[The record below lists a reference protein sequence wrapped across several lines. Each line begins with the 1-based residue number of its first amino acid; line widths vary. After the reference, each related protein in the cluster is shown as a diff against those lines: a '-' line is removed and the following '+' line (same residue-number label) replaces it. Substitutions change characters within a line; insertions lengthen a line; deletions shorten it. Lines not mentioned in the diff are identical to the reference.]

1 MAEIIAM
8 QEIGH
13 CMSKEAKKEECNE
26 TTQEEDSSKNR
37 STSDGTPNESTTEDQ
52 ETSGEDSSIDFN
64 SSTLETSTPMRT
76 AKEGTFDDTTILLQT
91 PKRGSQK
98 EEHQGFAP
106 LTRQNAIAARREC
119 LGDTTDDG
127 IDRYKPPS
135 TRNRYNDR
143 PLHRSPACD
152 SLSTLASERK
162 KVDNTSMEDMPNETG
177 QRENHEERSEEK
189 SACMRRVM

>member
-1 MAEIIAM
+1 MAENIAM
-8 QEIGH
+8 EEIGH
-13 CMSKEAKKEECNE
+13 CMSKEAKKAECNE
-26 TTQEEDSSKNR
+26 TTQEGDSSENH

-52 ETSGEDSSIDFN
+52 ETSGENSSIDFN
-64 SSTLETSTPMRT
+64 PSASETSTPMRT
-76 AKEGTFDDTTILLQT
+76 AKEGIFDDTTILLQT

-135 TRNRYNDR
+135 TRNRCNDR
-143 PLHRSPACD
+143 PLQRSPACD

-162 KVDNTSMEDMPNETG
+162 NVDNTSMEDMPDETE

-189 SACMRRVM
+189 SACMKRVM